1 MTTIELEDRLVD
13 KVLKV
18 GHYQNAQKAIS
29 SILSDYLQT
38 HQKKKTPFDKLSI
51 DLDMTDDEVD
61 SLFVRDKDMGRTVN
75 L

>member
-1 MTTIELEDRLVD
+1 MTTIELEDKLID

-29 SILSDYLQT
+29 SILSEYLQT
-38 HQKKKTPFDKLSI
+38 HQKQKTPFDKLST
-51 DLDMTDDEVD
+51 DLNMTDEEVD
-61 SLFVRDKDMGRTVN
+61 SLFARDKDTGRSLN